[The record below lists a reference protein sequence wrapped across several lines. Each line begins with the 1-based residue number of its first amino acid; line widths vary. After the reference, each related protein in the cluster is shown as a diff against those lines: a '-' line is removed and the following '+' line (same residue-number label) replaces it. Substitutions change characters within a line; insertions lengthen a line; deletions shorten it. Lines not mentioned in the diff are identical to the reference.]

1 MSDFLSTSE
10 LEFGKLK
17 QNLKTFL
24 QQQPQF
30 RDYDFEG
37 SNLAAIIDLLT
48 YNTYMNAFYLNQV
61 GTESFLDT
69 AKLFESVASHAKELN
84 YVPRSRSSSSAQVNM
99 SVSGNANEG
108 TISLDKFTEFTTTV
122 GSNNLIFST
131 NEEVVAVNDGTGTF
145 VANNITLHEGE
156 IVTEYFTENGQN
168 NRFALTSENVD
179 ISSLDVT
186 VQLSNTDFSNTAYTR
201 AENLFEL
208 TPTSRV
214 FFVQAAG
221 DRKYEIEF
229 GNDITGRK
237 LKNQNVVRAR
247 YRVSSGLAGDKALS
261 FTSAN
266 SSIVATTINTST
278 GGSEREDIDSIRFN
292 APRVFATQDRAV
304 TTEDYKAL
312 ITTEFPYIETMNVIG
327 GEKLDPPRFGKV
339 QVVAKPFGA
348 NLLTD
353 AQKDAIVDYLRGKT
367 SQTTEVLMGD
377 AEFLN
382 LIIESTVTYNST
394 QTSLTSNQIK
404 DLAITA
410 IQTYGTNSLTKF
422 NNDFRHSKLTTLI
435 DGIDDSVIS
444 NNTKVSVA
452 KRISPQALSTN
463 TLVLNFNQRI
473 KSETDFNVPSISSS
487 RFYRTI
493 NGVRYVAYLEDK
505 VSEGATQ
512 GIIQMKAEVD
522 NSSIVIISNAG
533 TVDYTTGVVT
543 LNDFV
548 VTGYFSRGRTAFGDH
563 INVIARAY
571 DQDVLADDANI
582 LLIESE
588 DVNVTV
594 VGQLTD
600 D

>member
-30 RDYDFEG
+30 QDYDFEG

-108 TISLDKFTEFTTTV
+108 SISLDKFTEFTAAV
-122 GSNNLIFST
+122 GANNLIFST
-131 NEEVVAVNDGTGTF
+131 NEEVVVVNDGTGTF
-145 VANNITLHEGE
+145 VANNVTLHEGE
-156 IVTEYFTENGQN
+156 IVTEYFTESGEN
-168 NRFALTSENVD
+168 NRFALSSENVD

-247 YRVSSGLAGDKALS
+247 YRVSSGLAGDKALT

-266 SSIVATTINTST
+266 SSITATTINTST

-312 ITTEFPYIETMNVIG
+312 ITTEFPFIETMNVIG
-327 GEKLDPPRFGKV
+327 GERLDPPRFGKV
-339 QVVAKPFGA
+339 QIVAKPFGA
-348 NLLTD
+348 NLMTD
-353 AQKDAIVDYLRGKT
+353 AQKDAVVDYLRGKT

-377 AEFLN
+377 AEFIN
-382 LIIESTVTYNST
+382 LIIDSTVTYNST

-410 IQTYGTNSLTKF
+410 INAYGTNSLTKF

-435 DGIDDSVIS
+435 DGIDSSVIS

-452 KRISPQALSTN
+452 KRISPQTLTSN
-463 TLVLNFNQRI
+463 TMVLNFNQRI
-473 KSETDFNVPSISSS
+473 KNETDFNVPSISSS

-493 NGVRYVAYLEDK
+493 NGVRYIAFLEDK
-505 VSEGATQ
+505 VSEEATQ

-533 TVDYTTGVVT
+533 TIDYTTGVIT
-543 LNDFV
+543 LNDFLV
-548 VTGYFSRGRTAFGDH
+548 SGYFNRGRTAFGDH

-588 DVNVTV
+588 DVNVSV
-594 VGQLTD
+594 VGQLTND
-600 D
+600 